1 MIINYITKPYAV
13 LSHGLKYITLF
24 AWDFEGL
31 GILSSHW
38 TKRSHFMNIWGSE
51 RRETWPYA
59 VLSHG
64 LNYITLFAWDFE
76 GLGILSSHLTKGLI
90 SWISGTQ
97 RDEITWPYA
106 VLSHGLK
113 YITLFAWYFE
123 GLGILSSHWTKRSYF
138 MNIWD
143 SERRDTW
150 RLENPNNGK
159 LHDLYASH
167 NIIRERKWSN
177 NLMARDACGREEK
190 RM

>member
-64 LNYITLFAWDFE
+64 LNYITLFAWYFE
-76 GLGILSSHLTKGLI
+76 GLGILSSHLTK
-90 SWISGTQ
+90 
-97 RDEITWPYA
+97 R
-106 VLSHGLK
+106 SH
-113 YITLFAWYFE
+113 
-123 GLGILSSHWTKRSYF
+123 F

-143 SERRDTW
+143 SERRDNLTICSFKPRAKVYHFICLIFRRTW
-150 RLENPNNGK
+150 DSIFALNQKVSFHEYLGLRETRYLETGEP
-159 LHDLYASH
+159 
-167 NIIRERKWSN
+167 E
-177 NLMARDACGREEK
+177 
-190 RM
+190 